1 MNSCNILERKKRGRH
16 YSPKITDRANGWELL
31 SEVVCSSCVVPRAFV
46 ELVQQ
51 FWLHCNVP
59 GTGLTDGRM
68 WCSRHT
74 PSARWTHPGSATTAE
89 MYNGL
94 HADSTHAW
102 CEIWLLKWGT
112 FLSWNKLKESSCFP
126 CAANSQFKLCT
137 GGISL
142 SLKSDP
148 EHRDTLT
155 GATLNHPYW
164 FHFTDSFMMKIIIA
178 NACWHIPCDT
188 VLKNTTN
195 ILICPSS

>member
-51 FWLHCNVP
+51 FWLHYNVP

-102 CEIWLLKWGT
+102 CEIWLLKWEHFCLGISWKKAHASPVLPT
-112 FLSWNKLKESSCFP
+112 LNLSSAQVEFP
-126 CAANSQFKLCT
+126 CHWSLTRNT
-137 GGISL
+137 GTSSRVPRLTILDFISL
-142 SLKSDP
+142 THLWWK
-148 EHRDTLT
+148 
-155 GATLNHPYW
+155 
-164 FHFTDSFMMKIIIA
+164 
-178 NACWHIPCDT
+178 
-188 VLKNTTN
+188 
-195 ILICPSS
+195 